1 MIVRLLT
8 EHHLAFLSLKESC
21 RGSSESTH
29 VKMPHCWKS
38 HALAH
43 LSSTERNYLMFIKN
57 VAYLLCLEGQP
68 LTMPDWRV
76 ESTVSFRNT
85 LIILL

>member
-21 RGSSESTH
+21 RGSSGSTH
-29 VKMPHCWKS
+29 VKIGK
-38 HALAH
+38 H

-57 VAYLLCLEGQP
+57 VA
-68 LTMPDWRV
+68 M
-76 ESTVSFRNT
+76 S
-85 LIILL
+85 